1 MLNIDLLNEELPKTN
16 KTTIVST
23 ISYENKNNIN
33 IYDFMKKEN
42 KVKKEQVGITLN
54 KDIFKKLKTVE
65 IDLNI
70 NMSKLYEI
78 LLTPLLEDVVIN
90 DKNKA
95 KGKRANK

>member
-1 MLNIDLLNEELPKTN
+1 
-16 KTTIVST
+16 
-23 ISYENKNNIN
+23 
-33 IYDFMKKEN
+33 MKKEN

-54 KDIFKKLKTVE
+54 KDIFDKLKTVE
-65 IDLNI
+65 IDFNI

-78 LLTPLLEDVVIN
+78 LLIPLLEDVVIN